1 MLLLFLLY
9 TSTNTLFVK
18 SLEFIPNTKAATV
31 LALDPLFCFIF
42 SFICLAAVCDSKN
55 NIKNGIQFVSA
66 FLSILGVA
74 LVCLGASDVIKSDVI
89 NDSGDNTTVA
99 NQTEVETD
107 YLAEYIGFGYA
118 GMATLG
124 ASLYK
129 MFCAKYIDKPC
140 VRQIALILTLIGLI
154 ALVTIFPAS
163 LFMNKTSGF
172 NNFPWKELS
181 FMACAS
187 LVFNFLINYGSVVIF
202 PLFIAVGFT
211 LCLPGNLLIDVI
223 YHGTEFS
230 SIQYFGVLFA
240 FLAIVILVSFSFYE
254 SRSKKKVLEEAEDFI
269 EEPSSKLE
277 DETILSYH
285 S

>member
-1 MLLLFLLY
+1 
-9 TSTNTLFVK
+9 VK

-31 LALDPLFCFIF
+31 LALDPLFCFIL

-55 NIKNGIQFVSA
+55 NLKNGIQFVSA

-74 LVCLGASDVIKSDVI
+74 LVCLGANKNDNDVIMDGVNITS
-89 NDSGDNTTVA
+89 A
-99 NQTEVETD
+99 NKTSEETD
-107 YLAEYIGFGYA
+107 ILDEYIGFGYA
-118 GMATLG
+118 
-124 ASLYK
+124 
-129 MFCAKYIDKPC
+129 
-140 VRQIALILTLIGLI
+140 
-154 ALVTIFPAS
+154 
-163 LFMNKTSGF
+163 
-172 NNFPWKELS
+172 ELS

-230 SIQYFGVLFA
+230 LVQYFGVLFA

-254 SRSKKKVLEEAEDFI
+254 SRSKKEVLEEN
-269 EEPSSKLE
+269 EEPSTKE
-277 DETILSYH
+277 HETMLSNH
-285 S
+285 SQ